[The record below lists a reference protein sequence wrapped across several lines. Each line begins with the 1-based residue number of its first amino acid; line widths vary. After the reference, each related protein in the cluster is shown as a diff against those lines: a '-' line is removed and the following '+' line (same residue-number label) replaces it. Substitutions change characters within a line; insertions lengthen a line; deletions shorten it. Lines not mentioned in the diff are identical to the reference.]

1 MSTMKKNEISYF
13 EIEFLEKN
21 ENLDRKLKNKIF
33 FVAEMIEWL
42 TIIDVKGNLE
52 QFKI

>member
-1 MSTMKKNEISYF
+1 MKKNEIAFF

-21 ENLDRKLKNKIF
+21 ENLDRKLKEKLY
-33 FVAEMIEWL
+33 FVVELVEWL

-52 QFKI
+52 